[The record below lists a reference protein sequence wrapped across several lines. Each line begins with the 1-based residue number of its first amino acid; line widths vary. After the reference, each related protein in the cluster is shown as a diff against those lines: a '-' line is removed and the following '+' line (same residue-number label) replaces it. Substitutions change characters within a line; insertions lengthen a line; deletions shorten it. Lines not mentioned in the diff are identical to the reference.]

1 MNKDFEK
8 VDAKIIGADGNV
20 FNLLG
25 ICQRALKE
33 NGYKQEAE
41 ELYKRVTNSSSYD
54 TALNIMQEYVNPIS
68 VNEMD
73 LGSDENGYGFN

>member
-41 ELYKRVTNSSSYD
+41 ELYKRVRVRLRNLKFS
-54 TALNIMQEYVNPIS
+54 Q
-68 VNEMD
+68 
-73 LGSDENGYGFN
+73 